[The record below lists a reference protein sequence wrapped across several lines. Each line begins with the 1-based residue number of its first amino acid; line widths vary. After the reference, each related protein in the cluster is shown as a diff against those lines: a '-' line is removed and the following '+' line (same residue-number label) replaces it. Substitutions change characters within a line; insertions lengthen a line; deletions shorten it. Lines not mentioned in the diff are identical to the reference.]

1 MKQIIDEQLI
11 EQAGRGDANAF
22 SEIYFALR
30 DPVFGFAYRMLGEAG
45 AAEDIAHDVFIFF
58 IENPQKYQPARGT
71 LLSFLCGVTRN
82 LIMHRLRKHKARIE
96 LPCDEDENFID
107 LKDEAALNPLKV
119 LLAAELAK
127 KVEEEIALLSPLLR
141 EVVLLREM
149 QEFSYG
155 EIADI
160 INADISA
167 VKVRLHR
174 ARKLLAARLAP
185 YLKEEIKDKSY
196 ELCRS

>member
-1 MKQIIDEQLI
+1 MKHSIDEQLI
-11 EQAGRGDANAF
+11 AKARRGDSAAF

-30 DPVFGFAYRMLGEAG
+30 DPVFGFAYRMLGEPG

-82 LIMHRLRKHKARIE
+82 LVMHRLRQSKTRLE
-96 LPCDEDENFID
+96 MPRDEDEDFTELPD
-107 LKDEAALNPLKV
+107 AAALNPLKV
-119 LLAAELAK
+119 LLEEELAK
-127 KVEEEIALLSPLLR
+127 RVAEEVGKLSPLLR
-141 EVVLLREM
+141 EVILLREM

-155 EIADI
+155 EIAEI
-160 INADISA
+160 TGADIGA

-174 ARKLLAARLAP
+174 ARKILAAQLAP
-185 YLKEEIKDKSY
+185 YYSEGKKDKSY